1 METKQKNRKD
11 FYKKTFIF
19 LMILLLFSIISLI
32 TNGQMPDRWN
42 VDVIHE
48 QMGVNQVI
56 KKDTS
61 DLFLSGASIRYV
73 PRKDTFI
80 KVDGEEYLWYNAAT
94 WTYVDSSVYYNNLN
108 FLTSILLKYRQE
120 CYNDST
126 QISRHTYK
134 PPKSKQNIWSSECV
148 YMDYNNGRCSIASH
162 YSLVWIHKKPFEPF
176 TDFIDWLERRNN
188 GINN

>member
-1 METKQKNRKD
+1 MEKQKRSKLSK
-11 FYKKTFIF
+11 FLWVVILIAMFLLCIF
-19 LMILLLFSIISLI
+19 LPKKGSS
-32 TNGQMPDRWN
+32 QVPDRWN

-126 QISRHTYK
+126 KATYDFYK
-134 PPKSKQNIWSSECV
+134 YGNDTVMRMPSCDPGFHQGYIGRKSIYEHKQPTF
-148 YMDYNNGRCSIASH
+148 A
-162 YSLVWIHKKPFEPF
+162 
-176 TDFIDWLERRNN
+176 DFIDWLERRNK
-188 GINN
+188 

>member
-126 QISRHTYK
+126 KATYDFYK
-134 PPKSKQNIWSSECV
+134 YGNDTVMRMPSCDPGFHQGYIGRKSIYEHKQPTF
-148 YMDYNNGRCSIASH
+148 A
-162 YSLVWIHKKPFEPF
+162 
-176 TDFIDWLERRNN
+176 DFIDWLERRNK
-188 GINN
+188 